1 MTYKAATDLLEL
13 VNSSIEGKMLF
24 IGNITED
31 TFSIIKSIDNG
42 TGIPIEE
49 NLEIRLKESYC
60 QQIFFGNREPL
71 IINDSKSHPFT
82 SKLAVTNDLNIQ
94 SYIGV
99 PIFYKDGEMFGTLCA
114 IDSKPSYFTEKD
126 IDILVK
132 YSNLFSY
139 VIELEKQLKTDPL
152 TGLYNRSYLAD
163 NFEFIADRGAVM
175 LLDLDGFKEVND
187 TYGHEVGDLVL
198 KEVGNRLKQTID
210 SNALAIRMGGDEF
223 VLLLPN
229 QTDENLLKKLGIQ
242 LTKALSDWTTFE
254 YSIEVSS
261 SIGIVQYP
269 QEGTELSTLLKK
281 ADHAMYE
288 AKRNGKNTFCFYLN
302 THLSQ

>member
-24 IGNITED
+24 IGKTSED

-42 TGIPIEE
+42 TGIPITD
-49 NLEIRLKESYC
+49 NQEIRLKESYC

-114 IDSKPSYFTEKD
+114 LDSKPSHFTEKD

-132 YSNLFSY
+132 FSNLFSY

-152 TGLYNRSYLAD
+152 TGLYNRSYLSD
-163 NFEFIADRGAVM
+163 NFEFIANKGAVM
-175 LLDLDGFKEVND
+175 LLDLDGFKQVND
-187 TYGHEVGDLVL
+187 TYGHDVGDLVL
-198 KEVGNRLKQTID
+198 KEVGNRLKQTIGTTD
-210 SNALAIRMGGDEF
+210 LAIRMGGDEF
-223 VLLLPN
+223 VLLLPH
-229 QTDENLLKKLGIQ
+229 QTDKKLLEKLGKQ

-254 YSIEVSS
+254 YSIDVST

-269 QEGTELSTLLKK
+269 QAGNELSTLLKK
-281 ADHAMYE
+281 ADYAMYE
-288 AKRNGKNTFCFYLN
+288 AKRNGKHTYRFHDRYLPN
-302 THLSQ
+302 